1 MLTQVMGYEACLVA
15 QHLVDKQIAPAYA
28 SVCFSCSIV
37 ITKMC
42 LSADGLVSSFGNGK
56 RSSHKD
62 NGSPKGGNKMRYSR
76 PDLPE
81 VR

>member
-1 MLTQVMGYEACLVA
+1 
-15 QHLVDKQIAPAYA
+15 
-28 SVCFSCSIV
+28 VCFSCSIV

-62 NGSPKGGNKMRYSR
+62 NGSPKGGNKMRYSG